1 MGDLVIQ
8 SFQPILTNKSN
19 IILTI
24 QRNELASLNSK
35 LEIPIGSKSYLAVQ
49 LCNQIKLYIQQ
60 EYSQS
65 STPAISCILT
75 ELNDRIVSIFFNHW
89 ITEIRATFL
98 TLTNANEPMA
108 LYWLSDLFIRLHVT
122 PEDSQIALKDLNLI
136 DNIIIKK
143 YPNQAALFIGL
154 QEPEKIKIS
163 VTNSPHFSGQLTKP
177 SKPLLPHFVPNL

>member
-1 MGDLVIQ
+1 
-8 SFQPILTNKSN
+8 
-19 IILTI
+19 
-24 QRNELASLNSK
+24 
-35 LEIPIGSKSYLAVQ
+35 
-49 LCNQIKLYIQQ
+49 
-60 EYSQS
+60 
-65 STPAISCILT
+65 
-75 ELNDRIVSIFFNHW
+75 
-89 ITEIRATFL
+89 
-98 TLTNANEPMA
+98 MA
-108 LYWLSDLFIRLHVT
+108 LYWLSDLFIRLQVT